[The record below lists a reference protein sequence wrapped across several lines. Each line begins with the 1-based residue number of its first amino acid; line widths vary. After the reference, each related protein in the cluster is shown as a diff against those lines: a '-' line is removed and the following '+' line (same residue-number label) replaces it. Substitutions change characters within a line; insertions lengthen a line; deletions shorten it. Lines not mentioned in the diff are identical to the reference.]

1 MIMSSAMEELNYMRT
16 TNYLGIMTLI
26 RVISVEMM
34 VTKD

>member
-1 MIMSSAMEELNYMRT
+1 MSSAMEELKYMRT
-16 TNYLGIMTLI
+16 KNYLGIMTLI